1 MKTTSYIIFSIVG
14 LYLAFVGFF
23 ILYGIFVEDPNYN
36 PNRQYINLSDNPVQK
51 QFDAEVHTI
60 RLLSTD
66 GEQPEEGMNFAYMSK
81 FPGVWITCDEFADNT
96 IVEYSGGWGDNIKSS
111 YADGVL
117 TLEISTQFPADKYRS
132 ALEDDPLPIKITGV
146 RGFVN
151 LENGLDSWGMPS
163 IEHIKAEE
171 FNIYCLA
178 GNYFR
183 YCDIG
188 TLNIMKYEN
197 EANINESSSLKFKDD
212 TDIDRVNII
221 DNFTKYLTVLT
232 DSTSVV
238 RSLEWKQPAECENVR
253 ITVEGSNLMQ
263 MLVSKEK

>member
-36 PNRQYINLSDNPVQK
+36 PNRPNINLSDNPVQK
-51 QFDAEVHTI
+51 QFDADVHTI
-60 RLLSTD
+60 RLISTD
-66 GEQPEEGMNFAYMSK
+66 SVNPGEGMTYASMYS
-81 FPGVWITCDEFADNT
+81 FPGVWITCDESADNT

-117 TLEISTQFPADKYRS
+117 TLEISTQFPADKYWS
-132 ALEDDPLPIKITGV
+132 SLEDDPLPIKITGV

-151 LENGLDSWGMPS
+151 LENGLPHWGTPS
-163 IEHIKAEE
+163 IEHVKAEE

-188 TLNIMKYEN
+188 TVNIKRY
-197 EANINESSSLKFKDD
+197 EANAGSSSSLTFKYD

-221 DNFTKYLTVLT
+221 DNFTMYLTVLT

-238 RSLEWKQPAECENVR
+238 KSLEWIQPAECDDVE
-253 ITVEGSNLMQ
+253 ISIEGSNLMQ